1 MIQMSE
7 QKDLSPEKNISGS
20 GFNINPMDMVM
31 YLLNRWYWFVL
42 SVALFGGYAWYQYAK
57 TPFKYSRSA
66 TVMIK
71 NANQGRNYG
80 LERFQTFSTTNVSN
94 EILQFQS
101 HNLMRE
107 VVSRLNANI
116 SYTISDGLR
125 EKELY
130 TQAPIRVSFVE
141 SEDYQTL
148 SVDATPVNDHE
159 VRLTAFGGDMI
170 PDASKTLTAK
180 LNDTIPTPIGRLVVS
195 PTLYYSNKWFGTT
208 VSVKKN
214 SIDNMASLF
223 GSNLNI
229 SQAENDASILYLSIN
244 DYSTVRAEDV
254 LNMLIT
260 VYNEE
265 TIKDKNQ
272 IAINTSQFINER
284 LIIIEK
290 ELGGV
295 ESEIEN
301 YKRQHEIIDVSSSAS
316 TSVSD
321 KQQYGT
327 QATEMELQ
335 IEMANYIKQFLVD
348 PSKITGLIPSN
359 TGIADANIEAQIVQ
373 YNANKLKRDKLV
385 KNSSNKNPVVQ
396 ELNNT
401 LLAIRQNII
410 RDIDNLI
417 VGINA
422 KLKEARN
429 RTSEA
434 QRRIASIPTQ
444 QRQMLSIERQQ
455 RIKEELYL
463 YLLNKREENALS
475 QATTETDVR
484 VLDPAGGSDMP
495 YTPNGKNIIMGG
507 VMKGIALPAVI
518 LLAFMFFDTK
528 VHTRKDI
535 EDNLSV
541 PFLGEIPLSKSK
553 KEPSAKG
560 KKGIIVRSQGRDIA
574 SEAFRIVRTNMEF
587 MRVKSKDLQVV
598 TFSSFGPGAG
608 KTFVCSNLAAS
619 MAQTEK
625 KVILIDLDIRKGT
638 LSSHIHHHDKGMTS
652 YLSGSA
658 ELSEI
663 IKHDELVENLDI
675 IPAGPAAPNPAELL
689 LSERLETMI
698 ETLRKQYDY
707 IIVDNVPVGIIADA
721 AITNR
726 IADLTIS
733 LSVPTASTAV
743 CCPIWKR
750 FTAPA
755 SSRTCPLS

>member
-7 QKDLSPEKNISGS
+7 QKDLSPDKNISGS
-20 GFNINPMDMVM
+20 GFNINPMDMIM

-42 SVALFGGYAWYQYAK
+42 SVLLFGGYAWYQYAK

-71 NANQGRNYG
+71 NANQRRYDG
-80 LERFQTFSTTNVSN
+80 LERFQTIATTNVAN

-107 VVSRLNANI
+107 VVGRLNANI
-116 SYTISDGLR
+116 CYKINDGLR

-130 TQAPIRVSFVE
+130 TQAPVKISFIE

-148 SVDATPVNDHE
+148 SVDVTPVNNNE
-159 VRLTAFGGDMI
+159 VQLSAFGGDMI
-170 PDASKTLTAK
+170 TETGKTLKVK
-180 LNDTIPTPIGRLVVS
+180 LNDTVPTTIGKLVVS

-208 VSVKKN
+208 IHVKKN
-214 SIDNMASLF
+214 SIDNMASHF

-229 SQAENDASILYLSIN
+229 SQAENDASILYLSLN

-295 ESEIEN
+295 ESEIET
-301 YKRQHEIIDVSSSAS
+301 YKRQHEMIDVSSSAS
-316 TSVSD
+316 MSVSD

-327 QATEMELQ
+327 QVTEMELQ
-335 IEMANYIKQFLVD
+335 IQMAQYIKQFLVD

-373 YNANKLKRDKLV
+373 YNTNKLKRDKLI

-401 LLAIRQNII
+401 LVAIRQNII

-417 VGINA
+417 VNINA
-422 KLKEARN
+422 KLKEARS
-429 RTSEA
+429 RTYQAE
-434 QRRIASIPTQ
+434 QRIASIPTQ

-484 VLDPAGGSDMP
+484 VLDPAGGSDLLIPPMD
-495 YTPNGKNIIMGG
+495 
-507 VMKGIALPAVI
+507 GI
-518 LLAFMFFDTK
+518 
-528 VHTRKDI
+528 
-535 EDNLSV
+535 
-541 PFLGEIPLSKSK
+541 
-553 KEPSAKG
+553 
-560 KKGIIVRSQGRDIA
+560 
-574 SEAFRIVRTNMEF
+574 
-587 MRVKSKDLQVV
+587 
-598 TFSSFGPGAG
+598 SSWEE
-608 KTFVCSNLAAS
+608 S
-619 MAQTEK
+619 
-625 KVILIDLDIRKGT
+625 
-638 LSSHIHHHDKGMTS
+638 
-652 YLSGSA
+652 
-658 ELSEI
+658 
-663 IKHDELVENLDI
+663 
-675 IPAGPAAPNPAELL
+675 
-689 LSERLETMI
+689 
-698 ETLRKQYDY
+698 
-707 IIVDNVPVGIIADA
+707 
-721 AITNR
+721 
-726 IADLTIS
+726 
-733 LSVPTASTAV
+733 
-743 CCPIWKR
+743 
-750 FTAPA
+750 
-755 SSRTCPLS
+755 